1 MNGIAG
7 FFSRIL
13 HPTIRDRSEQNA
25 FVLRTVAVCA
35 AIALAVDVANQ
46 MVFFVDWPTSIRSW
60 AITIVLAGSIAA
72 VVSWLIA
79 RAHYELYQAKL
90 EVDLLSRTDP
100 MTGLPNRRA
109 VFEVA
114 ETTSP
119 DTMALVIVDIDRFK
133 RVNDTRGHLAG
144 DEVIRTVAEIMSA
157 ELSPLGFLGRIG
169 GEEFALVGS
178 DVDLHALVERLGAFR
193 RRIATTPI
201 VVTGGAVTITV
212 SAGVALRRPGGS
224 FADLYAEADRA
235 LYDAKTRGRNR
246 VCFGPS
252 FPSVSEDWDGEERR
266 WREDADSPLP
276 SGGAKSVA

>member
-1 MNGIAG
+1 MW
-7 FFSRIL
+7 
-13 HPTIRDRSEQNA
+13 A
-25 FVLRTVAVCA
+25 FVTRTVVVCA
-35 AIALAVDVANQ
+35 VAALGVDIANQ
-46 MVFFVDWPTSIRSW
+46 MVFFVDWTTAIRSW
-60 AITIVLAGSIAA
+60 GITIVLSGSIAA

-79 RAHYELYQAKL
+79 RAHHELYQAKL

-114 ETTSP
+114 ETATP
-119 DTMALVIVDIDRFK
+119 DAMALVIVDIDRFK

-144 DEVIRTVAEIMSA
+144 DEVIRAIAQIMA
-157 ELSPLGFLGRIG
+157 TELGRFGCVGRIG

-178 DVDLHALVERLGAFR
+178 DIDYAVLAERLFEFR
-193 RRIATTPI
+193 RRVAATPI
-201 VVTGGAVTITV
+201 VVNGGAVVVTV

-235 LYDAKTRGRNR
+235 LYDAKAQGRNR

-252 FPSVSEDWDGEERR
+252 FPAVAEYWDGNERR
-266 WREDADSPLP
+266 WREDAHSPSA
-276 SGGAKSVA
+276 SGDAKSVA